1 MTIAQKLSLLLMS
14 SMAALIALIVVGNQN
29 ATQIAHTQ
37 AQLQLVEQLRLSAL
51 SMRSV
56 GKDFVI
62 RPTNETPEKHTQH
75 YEQFVEQM
83 HRLDQTI
90 VGDTSTLAQQT
101 SAYRERF
108 LQTVARQKL
117 IGFTPET
124 GLYGELRAAVH
135 NVEKKLQPITTTA
148 AGAKLLADVL
158 LLRRHEKD
166 FMLRRDA
173 KYADNLVKDIK
184 ILETD
189 LAKSPLDDDD
199 ITKLQALI
207 NTYQTSFLALVDN
220 EKIVG
225 IKDVKG
231 LRDTMREQG
240 EQMEEN
246 LTAFANAAKTQAE
259 IIETQAFWTN
269 IVLTSVI
276 VLFLL
281 GLTWNTRRAILNPV
295 NNIINQMQAIT
306 QTGRLSNRVP
316 VDSNDELG
324 KIATSF
330 NRLLDAIQNAVK
342 ETNHV
347 LGSMA
352 EGKLD
357 ERMRGNYAGDLGQMA
372 HNVNTSADGI
382 VNIVNQIRDA
392 MNALY
397 EGQFD
402 KPINKD
408 APGEFGIM
416 LSNAADT
423 LDAIQGII
431 TELNLLAAQ
440 MNAGNFNSRI
450 HVNAR
455 GNMLTMKTNLNDA
468 MAALDTAIMEVNRV
482 MQAQSTGDLTQ
493 QITGNYQGQLK
504 SLSHAINSSASQ
516 LLQIVSRSI
525 GVSHMVNDGAN
536 QVSQGATDLSMRIQ
550 EQAASIEQ
558 SCATMTEMSAS
569 VATNSGNN
577 AQIATLIRQV
587 EQKSGNGVL
596 VMKQTIDAMQSIQN
610 SSHQIG
616 DIVSIIDG
624 IAFQTNLLA
633 LNAAVEAA
641 RAGEHGRGFAV
652 VASEVRALAGK
663 SAAAAKDIK
672 TLITASVSRVKTGTE
687 LADKSGVMLN
697 EIEQSVK
704 HVAEMMDGM
713 AHASQEQNHAI
724 AQVNKAMHEIDRVTQ
739 ENAALVEETT
749 AAADSLHQVAEELR
763 SNMDFFNTR
772 KGGRG

>member
-1 MTIAQKLSLLLMS
+1 MTIAQKLTMLLIS
-14 SMAALIALIVVGNQN
+14 SVAALAALIFVGNQN

-37 AQLQLVEQLRLSAL
+37 AQLQLVEQLRVSALTMRKDEKDFFLRLSAEYA
-51 SMRSV
+51 
-56 GKDFVI
+56 D
-62 RPTNETPEKHTQH
+62 KHTQD
-75 YEQFVEQM
+75 YELFVQQM
-83 HRLDQTI
+83 SHLDPVI
-90 VGDTSTLAQQT
+90 VGDTSALAQQT
-101 SAYRERF
+101 TAYRESF
-108 LQTVARQKL
+108 VQAVARQKV
-117 IGFTPET
+117 IGLTPET
-124 GLYGELRAAVH
+124 GLYGELRSAVH
-135 NVEKKLQPITTTA
+135 NVEKKLQPITTTP
-148 AGAKLLADVL
+148 AGSKLFAEVL

-166 FMLRRDA
+166 FMLRRDT
-173 KYADNLVKDIK
+173 KYVDNLVRDMK
-184 ILETD
+184 ILEDD

-199 ITKLQALI
+199 IGKLQALI
-207 NTYQTSFLALVDN
+207 KTYQSSFLALVDN
-220 EKIVG
+220 EKLMG
-225 IKDVKG
+225 ISGVKG
-231 LRDTMREQG
+231 LRDSMRDQA
-240 EQMEEN
+240 EQMESN
-246 LTAFANAAKTQAE
+246 LTAFANAAKAQAE
-259 IIETQAFWTN
+259 IIKERAFWTN
-269 IVLTSVI
+269 IALTSGI
-276 VLFLL
+276 ALFLL

-295 NNIINQMQAIT
+295 NNIINQMQEIT
-306 QTGRLSNRVP
+306 QTGKLEHRVP
-316 VDSNDELG
+316 VESKDELG

-330 NRLLDAIQNAVK
+330 NSLLDAIQSAVK
-342 ETNHV
+342 ESNHV
-347 LGSMA
+347 MGSIA

-408 APGEFGIM
+408 APGEFGMM

-450 HVNAR
+450 RVNAR
-455 GNMLTMKTNLNDA
+455 GNMLTMKINLNDA

-493 QITGNYQGQLK
+493 LITGNYQGQLK
-504 SLSHAINSSASQ
+504 SLSNAINSSASQ

-525 GVSHMVNDGAN
+525 SVSHMVNDGAN
-536 QVSQGATDLSMRIQ
+536 QVSQGANDLSMRIQ
-550 EQAASIEQ
+550 EQAASIEE
-558 SCATMTEMSAS
+558 SRATMTEMSAL
-569 VATNSGNN
+569 VATNSSNN
-577 AQIATLIRQV
+577 IKIATLIRQV
-587 EQKSGNGVL
+587 EQKSGDGVS
-596 VMKQTIDAMQSIQN
+596 VMKQTIDAMQSIQS

-713 AHASQEQNHAI
+713 AQASQEQNHAI

-749 AAADSLHQVAEELR
+749 AAADSLHQVAEDLR